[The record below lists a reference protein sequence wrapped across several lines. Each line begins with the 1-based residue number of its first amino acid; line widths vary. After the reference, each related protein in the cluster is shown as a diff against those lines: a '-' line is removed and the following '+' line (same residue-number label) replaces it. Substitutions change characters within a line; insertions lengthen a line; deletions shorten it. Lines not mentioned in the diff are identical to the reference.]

1 MTKFASI
8 SAAAPSPEP
17 LAGDAPAPA
26 VDGAHRLAASIA
38 RAERRLRVLE
48 EIGEIG
54 MRLMRKLEDPP
65 AKGAASD
72 APRSDPAVAFA
83 KLSRAVRLTL
93 DLEVRAE
100 EELRAALA
108 GEVTV
113 HEQRRET
120 RERVAAE
127 AEELAGKADEK
138 ARQHALSRV
147 EEQVEIAIARES
159 ESEKEFFERSAAMD
173 ERFEW
178 DEAYDD
184 VRDQPFRE
192 VVERLCKDIGLTPD
206 WSDWTEDG
214 WPELPKRGPAARP
227 SWSPFHQVTPKPI
240 LKKNQGYHRQTLELA
255 KPPP

>member
-1 MTKFASI
+1 MSKIAPI
-8 SAAAPSPEP
+8 AALAPPPDSPT
-17 LAGDAPAPA
+17 ADAPAVA
-26 VDGAHRLAASIA
+26 EADRLAASVA
-38 RAERRLRVLE
+38 RAESRLQALE
-48 EIGEIG
+48 DIRAIG
-54 MRLMRKLEDPP
+54 MRLMRKLEDAPD
-65 AKGAASD
+65 AKAD
-72 APRSDPAVAFA
+72 APRADPAVAFA
-83 KLSRAVRLTL
+83 KLSRAVRLTI

-100 EELRAALA
+100 EELRAVLA

-127 AEELAGKADEK
+127 AEEVAGKADER
-138 ARQHALSRV
+138 ARQGALSRV

-159 ESEKEFFERSAAMD
+159 ESEKEFFERLAAMV

-192 VVERLCKDIGLTPD
+192 VVERLCQDIGLTPD
-206 WSDWTEDG
+206 WSDWTDDG

-240 LKKNQGYHRQTLELA
+240 LKKSQDYHRQTLELA